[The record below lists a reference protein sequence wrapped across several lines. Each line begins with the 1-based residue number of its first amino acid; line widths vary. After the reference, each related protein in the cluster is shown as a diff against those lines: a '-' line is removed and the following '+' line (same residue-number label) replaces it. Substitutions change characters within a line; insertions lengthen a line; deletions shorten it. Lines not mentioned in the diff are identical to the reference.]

1 MPHKQQGFTLI
12 EIAIVLVIIGLL
24 LTGVMKG
31 QEMISN
37 AKVKNLAADFRNYA
51 TLVYAYQDKYRA
63 LPGDDR
69 AASDHLGAAAAC
81 ARTAA
86 CSPANPPTGL
96 GNGRIDGAWFGAGLT
111 DESHM
116 VWQHLR
122 LANLATGTPTT
133 NAADYLPRNAEG
145 GEIGLTGTPPVAGWA
160 GNLFICSAG
169 IQGRHAR
176 QIDLMID
183 DGNPE
188 TGAVRAIADRS
199 ANPQAFEAIPAGGAQ
214 DAQLYTVC
222 ATG

>member
-69 AASDHLGAAAAC
+69 AASDHLGTGATC
-81 ARTAA
+81 ARTAT
-86 CSPANPPTGL
+86 CTPANPPAGL
-96 GNGRIDGAWFGAGLT
+96 GNGRIDGTWFGAGQT

-133 NAADYLPRNAEG
+133 TAAEYLPRNAEG

-160 GNLFICSAG
+160 GSLFICSAG